1 VKVLV
6 VGAGVVGALA
16 ARELVRY
23 GLEVTIVDRMPDP
36 GMGVTRANSAIVH
49 AGYDDP
55 PGTLRAELCSLG
67 NALFEKVCEELDVEF
82 KRVGSLVVAFDE
94 RELKQLEE
102 LSQQGEKNKVP
113 KLRVVEHQGLF
124 EMEPRLN
131 PKAVAALF
139 APTAGITEPWMLA
152 IAAVEN
158 AVANGAKFMP
168 NTEVVDFE
176 VVKGRIRRAITT
188 AGAIETDLVVNAA
201 GLHADDVAALAGVQH
216 PPIHP
221 RKGEYIL
228 IDKAVGE
235 IVHRII
241 FPTPTEKSK
250 GVLVVPTVDGGT
262 LLGPNAVD
270 LQRDHKHDLRTTVQG
285 LREVQEK
292 SLQLVPKL
300 PFHRTIRTFAGLR
313 PETPQK
319 DFYISAE
326 TNPWGFI
333 NLGGM
338 RSPGLTAAPA
348 IAEYL
353 VEYLLPEKLNLKLAK
368 NKSFNPKRC
377 RIEHPAGDAARK
389 WDAMI
394 EKDPSWGR
402 IVCACNEVTEAE
414 IREAIR
420 RGAKTLDGIKFRTRA
435 TFGRCQ
441 GGFCTCR
448 VLKILSEELGIPLE
462 RVEKSVNGSWILNG
476 PVRGELP

>member
-1 VKVLV
+1 MKVLV
-6 VGAGVVGALA
+6 IGAGVVGALA

-23 GLEVTIVDRMPDP
+23 GLEVTIVERMPDP

-94 RELKQLEE
+94 RELKRLEE
-102 LSQQGEKNKVP
+102 LLRQGGKNKVP
-113 KLRVVEHQGLF
+113 KLCVVERQRLL

-131 PKAVAALF
+131 SKAVAALF

-168 NTEVVDFE
+168 NTEVVGFE
-176 VVKGRIRRAITT
+176 VAKGRIRRVITT
-188 AGAIETDLVVNAA
+188 AGAIEADLVVNAA
-201 GLHADDVAALAGVQH
+201 GLHADEVAALAGVQH

-228 IDKAVGE
+228 IDKAAGK
-235 IVHRII
+235 IVHRVI
-241 FPTPTEKSK
+241 FPTPTERSK
-250 GVLVVPTVDGGT
+250 GVLVLPTVDDGT

-270 LQRDHKHDLRTTVQG
+270 LERNRKHDLRTTAQG

-292 SLQLVPKL
+292 SLQLVPEL

-326 TNPWGFI
+326 TDPWGFI

-353 VEYLLPEKLNLKLAK
+353 VEYLLPERLNIRLSE
-368 NKSFNPKRC
+368 NKGFNPKHH
-377 RIEHPAGDAARK
+377 RIEHPAGDTARK

-402 IVCACNEVTEAE
+402 IVCVCNEVTEAE

-435 TFGRCQ
+435 MFGRCQ
-441 GGFCTCR
+441 GGFCATR

-462 RVEKSVNGSWILNG
+462 KLEKSVNGSWILNG
-476 PVRGELP
+476 PVRGDLP